1 MLPFELRASLPV
13 EHIVPRRIPSRCPIG
28 HLAAVSRHGCAEL
41 VGVETDPGEGD
52 LLESLNI
59 RVDGGI
65 LSQGQVHRVDRQQD
79 IGGVLARPGMDQ
91 PELTWQE
98 QAGFVWDQ
106 TGFMRWPLALC
117 VVVGIIV
124 IIWKFFSLMAK
135 STSTRKILKEVDELL
150 AGQRID
156 EALELTRESS
166 SPAANILY
174 AGLERH
180 EEGTERVMKA
190 IENQGLIEL
199 SKLEKGIVVLATLT
213 NIGPL
218 LGFLGTVIGMILA
231 FQSIEAAGS
240 VSTSLVWGGIK
251 VALSTTLFGFLILA
265 LAALLWF
272 ALQLR
277 WRLLETDETAAV
289 A

>member
-1 MLPFELRASLPV
+1 
-13 EHIVPRRIPSRCPIG
+13 
-28 HLAAVSRHGCAEL
+28 
-41 VGVETDPGEGD
+41 VGVMNIYSA
-52 LLESLNI
+52 LLQL
-59 RVDGGI
+59 
-65 LSQGQVHRVDRQQD
+65 
-79 IGGVLARPGMDQ
+79 PGMDQ

-199 SKLEKGIVVLATLT
+199 SKLERGLVVLATLT
-213 NIGPL
+213 NIAPL
-218 LGFLGTVIGMILA
+218 LGFLGTVIGMIIA
-231 FQSIEAAGS
+231 FQSIEAAGE
-240 VSTSLVWGGIK
+240 VEATLVAGGIK
-251 VALSTTLFGFLILA
+251 VALLT
-265 LAALLWF
+265 
-272 ALQLR
+272 
-277 WRLLETDETAAV
+277 TAAGLTIAIPV
-289 A
+289 SIAHNYFVSRIDSLVIDMEESAQKMIDALHAIERGRQAAAS

>member
-1 MLPFELRASLPV
+1 M
-13 EHIVPRRIPSRCPIG
+13 
-28 HLAAVSRHGCAEL
+28 
-41 VGVETDPGEGD
+41 GVMNIYGA
-52 LLESLNI
+52 LLQL
-59 RVDGGI
+59 
-65 LSQGQVHRVDRQQD
+65 
-79 IGGVLARPGMDQ
+79 PGMDQ

-98 QAGFVWDQ
+98 QAYFVWDQ

-150 AGQRID
+150 VGQRID
-156 EALELTRESS
+156 EALELTREST

-199 SKLEKGIVVLATLT
+199 SKLERGLVVLATLT
-213 NIGPL
+213 NISPL
-218 LGFLGTVIGMILA
+218 LGFLGTVIGMIIA
-231 FQSIEAAGS
+231 FQSIEAAGE
-240 VSTSLVWGGIK
+240 VEATLVAGGIK
-251 VALSTTLFGFLILA
+251 VALLT
-265 LAALLWF
+265 
-272 ALQLR
+272 
-277 WRLLETDETAAV
+277 TAAGLTIAIPV
-289 A
+289 SIAHNYFVSRIDSLVIDMEESAQKMIDTLHAIERGRQAAAS